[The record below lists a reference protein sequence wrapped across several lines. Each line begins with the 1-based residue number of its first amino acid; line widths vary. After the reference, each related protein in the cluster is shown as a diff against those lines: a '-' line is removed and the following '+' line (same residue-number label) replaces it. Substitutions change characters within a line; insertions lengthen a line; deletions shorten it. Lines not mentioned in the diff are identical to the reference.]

1 LAFNIRALH
10 LEVTNWECGWGPE
23 TIWERTFN
31 DHLLAA
37 KERGQAAIDVFIDD
51 CDAHAQ
57 KGREIL
63 RDLKYVADISCNN
76 TPDEIRDLFL
86 QGYGMA
92 IAVASE
98 VKFFE
103 VKLDQY
109 APVAIPKFDRYS

>member
-1 LAFNIRALH
+1 
-10 LEVTNWECGWGPE
+10 VTNWEYGWGPE
-23 TIWERTFN
+23 TIWETTFN
-31 DHLLAA
+31 DQLRAA
-37 KERGQAAIDVFIDD
+37 MDAGQAEIDIFIDK
-51 CDAHAQ
+51 CDAHAH
-57 KGREIL
+57 KGRRIL

-109 APVAIPKFDRYS
+109 APAVPSSSLTDIRNYSV